1 MGGKRKSG
9 RRRRRRR
16 RHRRRQRGGSGN
28 ARLRCTVL
36 ELVAGEH
43 LIRRG
48 VDVIVYAA
56 SDVYRLEAREK
67 GNRLRGSYSPLI
79 RRGRASHGSENLVR
93 LGSCR

>member
-1 MGGKRKSG
+1 MRRGGWEAEEREEE
-9 RRRRRRR
+9 RRR
-16 RHRRRQRGGSGN
+16 RHRRRGDERGGSGN

-56 SDVYRLEAREK
+56 SDVCT
-67 GNRLRGSYSPLI
+67 GLRQGK
-79 RRGRASHGSENLVR
+79 RGTG
-93 LGSCR
+93 

>member
-1 MGGKRKSG
+1 MGSG
-9 RRRRRRR
+9 RARGGGGGEGGIGGGGDE
-16 RHRRRQRGGSGN
+16 RGGSGN

-43 LIRRG
+43 LVRQG

-56 SDVYRLEAREK
+56 SDVYQLEAREK

-79 RRGRASHGSENLVR
+79 RRGRGQAMAMRTS
-93 LGSCR
+93 